1 MAQFKGAIIAPEI
14 TKQAEFEG
22 LISHT
27 FDELRQQF
35 FDSFTALAL
44 GSAPHA
50 YFKLLGDTA
59 RLMQTVWINHLS
71 LAESPAVVAKQ
82 ERLQANDPYNQNLFS
97 YLAEQAQRRQGQNAQ
112 AANRQ
117 AQPA

>member
-1 MAQFKGAIIAPEI
+1 MAQFKDVITAPEI
-14 TKQAEFEG
+14 TNQATFEG
-22 LISHT
+22 LISRT

-35 FDSFTALAL
+35 FDSFRTLAL

-50 YFKLLGDTA
+50 YFKRLGDTT
-59 RLMQTVWINHLS
+59 RLMQTVWINHLN

-82 ERLQANDPYNQNLFS
+82 ERLQVNDPYNQNLFS

-112 AANRQ
+112 AANLQ

>member
-50 YFKLLGDTA
+50 YFKRLGDTA
-59 RLMQTVWINHLS
+59 RLMQTVWINHLN

-82 ERLQANDPYNQNLFS
+82 RLQPNDLYNQNLFS
-97 YLAEQAQRRQGQNAQ
+97 YLAEQAHRQQGQNAQ
-112 AANRQ
+112 AVNRQ

>member
-1 MAQFKGAIIAPEI
+1 MAQFKGVITAPEV
-14 TKQAEFEG
+14 TEQVAFEG
-22 LISHT
+22 LISRT

-50 YFKLLGDTA
+50 YFKRLGDTA
-59 RLMQTVWINHLS
+59 RLMQKVWISHLN

-82 ERLQANDPYNQNLFS
+82 ERLQVNDPHNQNLLS
-97 YLAEQAQRRQGQNAQ
+97 YLAEQAHRQQGQNAQ